1 MHRSMTAFSILSRA
15 EMRLLPD
22 VEVSRRLKLEPAV
35 TSLVAICRRCP
46 TYSGLLAVPSY
57 SNDLRYYFEWCAEV
71 GLGVLEATRPHIEF
85 YRAAMEEKGPAADF
99 LLTSGV
105 AIWSLFSVQLR
116 SIR

>member
-1 MHRSMTAFSILSRA
+1 MIPFSILSRA

-22 VEVSRRLKLEPAV
+22 VEVSRWLKLEPWAV

-105 AIWSLFSVQLR
+105 AVWSLFSVQLR